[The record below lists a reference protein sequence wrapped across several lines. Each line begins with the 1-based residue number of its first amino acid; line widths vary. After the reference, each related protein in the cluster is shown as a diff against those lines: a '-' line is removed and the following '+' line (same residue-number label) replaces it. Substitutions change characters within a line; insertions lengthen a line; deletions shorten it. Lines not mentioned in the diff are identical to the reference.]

1 MRDLRVKTSREGDTG
16 ATVTEKVSAC
26 SWRQLGHLPLAKT
39 SILLAAS
46 TPGNASLTLYEE
58 TVVSSAR
65 KANERV
71 T

>member
-1 MRDLRVKTSREGDTG
+1 MRDLRVKASGEGDTG
-16 ATVTEKVSAC
+16 ATVTEKVSVC

-39 SILLAAS
+39 SILLATS
-46 TPGNASLTLYEE
+46 TPGNASLTLYE
-58 TVVSSAR
+58 TVLSSAR